1 MRASDD
7 LVKSGKILYIWISDA
22 PAWVVSYAN
31 AIAEMHYSIPFVGI
45 QILYNLIKRSAER
58 ELLPMTSTLDIGVT
72 AWSPL
77 AGGVLSRKY
86 GNSQGNAREQKRYSA
101 NNPMSASF
109 VNERNISIA
118 CT

>member
-45 QILYNLIKRSAER
+45 QI
-58 ELLPMTSTLDIGVT
+58 
-72 AWSPL
+72 
-77 AGGVLSRKY
+77 
-86 GNSQGNAREQKRYSA
+86 
-101 NNPMSASF
+101 
-109 VNERNISIA
+109 
-118 CT
+118 